1 MCNALHRYYRYY
13 PYYTYYEYYTDV
25 RATSR
30 EQRPGEERLLLFL
43 SPSPPPSS
51 FDSAGP
57 LDSSTSLAHV
67 SALLSLHLL
76 SFLFLHHLLPALNAC
91 NSFARLHTAHPLSL
105 SSLAHPLF
113 LHSLLL
119 SVPRLLSSLYL
130 FSFFLS
136 FYPAAP
142 RAGGLTSA
150 TFSPLP
156 SCYVPLFSTFWF
168 ASCTSTPSFDL
179 LHVLCSLIRLG
190 LFHARSSELLRSC
203 FSLSSINLA
212 APLSMGFSLFLWR
225 NLRCPGP
232 EIILPPGW
240 NLLPSV

>member
-1 MCNALHRYYRYY
+1 MH
-13 PYYTYYEYYTDV
+13 YTGITGIIRITRITSIIRTYV
-25 RATSR
+25 RPRESR
-30 EQRPGEERLLLFL
+30 GLVKNGFFFFFL
-43 SPSPPPSS
+43 RAPSFVLWLCWSPRFLYIPRTCVCPSLSSSPFFSLPLPPP
-51 FDSAGP
+51 
-57 LDSSTSLAHV
+57 
-67 SALLSLHLL
+67 
-76 SFLFLHHLLPALNAC
+76 PALNIC
-91 NSFARLHTAHPLSL
+91 NSFARLHTAHPLPL

-150 TFSPLP
+150 TFSPLS
-156 SCYVPLFSTFWF
+156 SCYVPPFSTFWF
-168 ASCTSTPSFDL
+168 ASCTSTPSLDL

-212 APLSMGFSLFLWR
+212 APLSMDFSLFLWK